1 MTAEGVNWL
10 FECWG
15 SERDLLCVGYHGDLP
30 EFRAPGGGTGVNEII
45 ITITHVNINT
55 PLRDSAALG
64 SSLVKAFS
72 FFFFNTPLEHC
83 FLVLTSFLQLMFLRE
98 NCFAFDHT

>member
-30 EFRAPGGGTGVNEII
+30 ELRAPGGGDGGERNNN
-45 ITITHVNINT
+45 HNNA
-55 PLRDSAALG
+55 R
-64 SSLVKAFS
+64 
-72 FFFFNTPLEHC
+72 
-83 FLVLTSFLQLMFLRE
+83 
-98 NCFAFDHT
+98 